1 MKQNVDLNF
10 TPGIH
15 TTMANVSTNIDSYY
29 PTLAQAYS
37 EGWRLTSFYRVP
49 GAKQQ
54 AFMSTA
60 VNIPFQGIFTKYVL
74 QSDSWLAW
82 VACAGCVKGQS
93 RTQSSS
99 AHDGQGGSQ
108 KRKHWAQDW
117 VKREK

>member
-1 MKQNVDLNF
+1 MKQNVDVNF

-74 QSDSWLAW
+74 QSDSWLAC

-99 AHDGQGGSQ
+99 AHDGQGGS
-108 KRKHWAQDW
+108 RKHWAQDW
-117 VKREK
+117 VKGEK